1 MTVETI
7 VSFIVILGLLI
18 FVHEVG
24 HFLVAKRAGVGVLKF
39 SLGFGRRLFGFRR
52 GETEYLVS
60 AVPLGGYV
68 KMVGEDPREVVV
80 DATGQ
85 AFDGAGQPLDLQ
97 KSFAHKSVW
106 ARIAIVLAGPGANY
120 LLGFLLFWVAAV
132 FVGSPSMEA
141 IVGEVEEDAPAARVG
156 LHPKDKIVAV
166 DGEAVS
172 SWSDL
177 ILRINDA
184 SGRAVALHVKRG
196 KEDVNVTITPRR
208 RDVTTTVIPP
218 TIGRVAPDF
227 PAAEAG
233 LRPGDRIIAVNGDP
247 IDSWQQ
253 LSLKIRV
260 RPGRAVTLTVER
272 AGAQFEAIVTPRLSP
287 APEKEAQGQQ
297 VGLIGIEAV
306 SEYEQR
312 RVGLWDAGISPILT
326 HMDPFSA
333 LVHAGN
339 QTAGWTV
346 TIVWALWKIVQ
357 GEISPRTLGGPILMA
372 QMTGEA
378 AQQGLLYLIFLTAVL
393 SINLG
398 LLNLLPIPILDGGH
412 LAFFGIE
419 LLRGRPISV
428 KKREMAQRVGLVL
441 LVGLMIFAFYN
452 DIFRLLGRP

>member
-7 VSFIVILGLLI
+7 VSFIVVLGLLI

-60 AVPLGGYV
+60 AIPLGGYV

-272 AGAQFEAIVTPRLSP
+272 DGAQFEAIVTPRLSP

>member
-7 VSFIVILGLLI
+7 VSFIVVLGLLI

-60 AVPLGGYV
+60 AIPLGGYV

-378 AQQGLLYLIFLTAVL
+378 AQQGFLYLIFLTAVL